1 VSGRFAAPFAIAS
14 SRTYIGAHRAERPL
28 PSAGESHGEAAL
40 LFLRLFLVSGRDERM
55 AMRTPFDTWPVAIAR
70 ERTIMTH
77 NHSSKTL
84 PSIDRL
90 KEEAR
95 LLRRTLAG
103 SGTDIAHSTAL
114 EHVAKLHGFR
124 DWNTLAARAGNRP
137 PELVIALG
145 DTVSGTYLGQEI
157 LGSVVAIRQK
167 NGSYREVTIHLD
179 TPVDVVT
186 FEGFSNFRSRITATI
201 DPYGVSP
208 SKTGNGQPHL
218 KLD

>member
-1 VSGRFAAPFAIAS
+1 MADALSVRPGASGPR
-14 SRTYIGAHRAERPL
+14 RPQ
-28 PSAGESHGEAAL
+28 AKAHGEAASYH
-40 LFLRLFLVSGRDERM
+40 LRLFLVSRRDERM
-55 AMRTPFDTWPVAIAR
+55 AMRTPFDTRPVAIAR

-77 NHSSKTL
+77 NHTSKTL

-95 LLRRTLAG
+95 LLRKTLAG

-124 DWNTLAARAGNRP
+124 DWNTLAAKAGNRP
-137 PELVIALG
+137 PELAIALG

-157 LGSVVAIRQK
+157 LGSVIALRQK
-167 NGSYREVTIHLD
+167 NGSYREVTIQLD

-186 FEGFSNFRSRITATI
+186 FEGFSNFRSRITATV
-201 DPYGVSP
+201 DPFGVSP

-218 KLD
+218 KLN